1 MFAASKP
8 KMFQTI
14 KKLNVCNILGMN
26 APVSTVDFTK
36 QGVTR
41 GVPSPTGLPFGSTF
55 TTESPSEIHFWI
67 PLCLRG
73 SVVEE
78 ASASTE
84 TLEPVTLRQN

>member
-26 APVSTVDFTK
+26 PQLSTVDFTK

-41 GVPSPTGLPFGSTF
+41 GVPSPTDLPFNLHHGVTV
-55 TTESPSEIHFWI
+55 TEIQFWI
-67 PLCLRG
+67 PLCLCV
-73 SVVEE
+73 SVVKE
-78 ASASTE
+78 ASASTV
-84 TLEPVTLRQN
+84 TLEPVSLRQN